1 MERKSEAVR
10 AAFLRRAGL
19 PSSLSLSSGRHGEDV
34 LRRLVPSPLMST
46 GRSAGANGGE
56 GGEGGDGAG
65 GVGGGGEGA
74 TPHDLG
80 GPARNTQQST
90 IIAAVD

>member
-56 GGEGGDGAG
+56 DGEGGDGAG
-65 GVGGGGEGA
+65 WVGGGGEGA
-74 TPHDLG
+74 TPHDLR
-80 GPARNTQQST
+80 GPVRNTQQST

>member
-74 TPHDLG
+74 TPHDLR

>member
-65 GVGGGGEGA
+65 GVGGEGEGA
-74 TPHDLG
+74 TPHDLR
-80 GPARNTQQST
+80 GPVRNTQQST